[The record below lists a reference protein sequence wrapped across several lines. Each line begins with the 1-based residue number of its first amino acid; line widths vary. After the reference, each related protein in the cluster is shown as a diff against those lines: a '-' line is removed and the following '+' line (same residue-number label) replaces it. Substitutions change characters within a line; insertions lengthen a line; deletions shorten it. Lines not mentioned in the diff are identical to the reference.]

1 MTTIATHLIK
11 IKGTFDKKIWGYEK
25 EILNEKLKE
34 FVNKKI
40 KEEID
45 DIYHTD
51 LELFQI
57 NDNIIDVWV
66 YIRAYPYNISKDI
79 IEKWLKDHIKE
90 EGITIIDFDYEERTN
105 LRSSEKDFFVVIP

>member
-1 MTTIATHLIK
+1 MATIATHLIK

-34 FVNKKI
+34 YVNKKI

-45 DIYHTD
+45 RIYHTD

-57 NDNIIDVWV
+57 NDNMIDVWV
-66 YIRAYPYNISKDI
+66 YLRAYPYDISKDI
-79 IEKWLKDHIKE
+79 IEKWLKNHIKD
-90 EGITIIDFDYEERTN
+90 EGITIIDFNFEEITN
-105 LRSSEKDFFVVIP
+105 LCSSEKGFFVIIP